1 MSIQKLL
8 EQRSNNCCELCAST
22 EALQEYVVPPFGRG
36 TMEDT
41 LYVCTKCVNQI
52 EKREFLDTAHWQCLT
67 TSMWSEH
74 TPVKVVAWRMLNR
87 CRAESWAA
95 DALDMLYIEDEAL
108 AWARKTGDHDQEAG
122 EGFHLDSNGNILQD
136 GDNISLVKS
145 LDVKG
150 STIQAKQGTV
160 VHNIRLVKDN
170 TEQIEG
176 RVEGQLI
183 VILTKFVR
191 KV

>member
-1 MSIQKLL
+1 MSIDASLH
-8 EQRSNNCCELCAST
+8 QRSNGCCELCAST
-22 EALQEYVVPPFGRG
+22 QNLQPYGVPPFSKGSLD
-36 TMEDT
+36 DT
-41 LYVCTKCVNQI
+41 ILVCSKCFDQL
-52 EKREFLDTAHWQCLT
+52 EKKEFLNTEHWQCLS

-95 DALDMLYIEDEAL
+95 DALDMLYIDEEAL
-108 AWARKTGDHDQEAG
+108 EWAKQTGDHDREAS

-136 GDNISLVKS
+136 GDNISLVKT

-150 STIQAKQGTV
+150 SSIQAKQGTV
-160 VHNIRLVKDN
+160 VHNIKLVRNN

-176 RVEGQLI
+176 RVEGQQI
-183 VILTKFVR
+183 VILTKYVR